1 MKKFYITTAI
11 DYANSKPHI
20 GHAYEKVLADIIARY
35 KRLCGY
41 EVYFCTGTDEHS
53 LNVAEKAKEMNKD
66 PKLFCDEMAMNF
78 KELCNI
84 YNITNTDFIQT
95 TEERHK
101 KSVREVFNRIYKS
114 GDIYKGWYEG
124 WYCKSCENFYN
135 QKELLEGNLCP
146 VHKIKTNLIKE
157 ENYFFKITKYT
168 DMLLQHIKE
177 NASFI
182 QPETRR
188 NEIISLLKQGF
199 KDISISRAG
208 LDWGIKLP
216 VDDQQTVYVWFDAL
230 INYISAVGFASDDKK
245 FSKWWPADVH
255 IIGKDIIKFHC
266 IIWPIMLMSA
276 GIELPKQVFAHGFL
290 LNKGEKMSKTRGNIV
305 DPVNLA
311 KVFGVDVIRY
321 YFAAAVVSGHDGE
334 FSEESIILRYN
345 NDLANDFGNLISRT
359 LNMVEKYFNNVL
371 LEYTPTLFD
380 ERISALISKINNFY
394 KIYTAKMEN
403 YQFSLAIESIW
414 NIIKMANKLVEDE
427 APWNLFKNNKH
438 KELANVL
445 YVLTEVI
452 RISSL
457 AVQPIMPETSKKVWQ
472 MLNLDYET
480 DNFNMEKELKF
491 GIIKAG
497 HKINKS
503 QILFPRIVDEKNNL

>member
-41 EVYFCTGTDEHS
+41 DVYFCTGTDEHS
-53 LNVAEKAKEMNKD
+53 LNVAEKAKELNKD
-66 PKLFCDEMAMNF
+66 PKIFCDEMARNF
-78 KELCNI
+78 KELCVL

-101 KSVREVFNRIYKS
+101 KSVTEVFNRIYKS
-114 GDIYKGWYEG
+114 GDIYKGHYEG

-135 QKELLEGNLCP
+135 QKELLAENLCP
-146 VHKIKTNLIKE
+146 VHKIKVDLIKE
-157 ENYFFKITKYT
+157 ENYFLKVTKYT
-168 DMLLQHIKE
+168 DNLLQHI
-177 NASFI
+177 NNNPDFI
-182 QPETRR
+182 QPETRK
-188 NEIISLLKQGF
+188 NEILSLLKQGF

-216 VDDQQTVYVWFDAL
+216 VDEKQTIYVWFDAL
-230 INYISAVGFASDDKK
+230 INYITAAGFANDENK
-245 FSKWWPADVH
+245 FNKWWPADVH

-276 GIELPKQVFAHGFL
+276 GLKLPEKVFAHGFL

-305 DPVNLA
+305 DPVNLT
-311 KVFGVDVIRY
+311 KVFGVDAIRY
-321 YFAAAVVSGHDGE
+321 YFAAAVVNGQDGE
-334 FSEESIILRYN
+334 FSEETIILRYN

-359 LNMVEKYFNNVL
+359 LNMVEKYFNNTVP
-371 LEYTPTLFD
+371 EYNRELFD
-380 ERISALISKINNFY
+380 DKISMLVSRLENFFG
-394 KIYTAKMEN
+394 IYSDKMSNFDFSQAMEN
-403 YQFSLAIESIW
+403 VW

-427 APWNLFKNNKH
+427 APWNLYKNNKQ
-438 KELANVL
+438 KELANVM
-445 YVLTEVI
+445 YVLLEVI

-457 AVQPIMPETSKKVWQ
+457 AVQPVMPETSIKIWQ
-472 MLNLDYET
+472 MLNLDYKT
-480 DNFNMEKELKF
+480 DAFDMEKELKF
-491 GIIKAG
+491 GLIRTG

-503 QILFPRIVDEKNNL
+503 QILFPRIVDEKK

>member
-20 GHAYEKVLADIIARY
+20 GHAYEKVFADIIARY

-41 EVYFCTGTDEHS
+41 DVYFCTGTDEHS
-53 LNVAEKAKEMNKD
+53 LNVAEKAKELNKD
-66 PKLFCDEMAMNF
+66 PKVFCDEMALNF

-101 KSVREVFNRIYKS
+101 KSVTEVFNLIYKS
-114 GDIYKGWYEG
+114 GDIYKGHYEG

-135 QKELLEGNLCP
+135 QKELIEENLCP
-146 VHKIKTNLIKE
+146 VHKIKVDLIKE
-157 ENYFFKITKYT
+157 ENYFLKVSKYT
-168 DMLLQHIKE
+168 DVLMKHIE
-177 NASFI
+177 NNKDFI

-188 NEIISLLKQGF
+188 NEIVSLLKQGF

-216 VDDQQTVYVWFDAL
+216 IDNKQTVYVWFDAL
-230 INYISAVGFASDDKK
+230 INYISAVGFATDEEK
-245 FSKWWPADVH
+245 FNKWWPADVH

-266 IIWPIMLMSA
+266 VVWPIMLMSA
-276 GIELPKQVFAHGFL
+276 GIKLPEKVFAHGFL
-290 LNKGEKMSKTRGNIV
+290 LNKGEKMSKTRGNII

-311 KVFGVDVIRY
+311 RVFGVDAIRY
-321 YFAAAVVSGHDGE
+321 YFAAAVISGQDGE

-359 LNMVEKYFNNVL
+359 LNMVEKYYKNTLPEPDKGIFN
-371 LEYTPTLFD
+371 
-380 ERISALISKINNFY
+380 ERLSSVVAQINNLFN
-394 KIYTAKMEN
+394 IYSVKMEN
-403 YQFSLAIESIW
+403 FEFSQAMESIW
-414 NIIKMANKLVEDE
+414 SIIKMANKLVEDE
-427 APWNLFKNNKH
+427 APWNLYKNNKQ

-445 YVLTEVI
+445 YTLIEVI
-452 RISSL
+452 RIVSL
-457 AVQPIMPETSKKVWQ
+457 AVQPVMPDTSKKIWQ
-472 MLNLDYET
+472 MLNLNYKIDEF
-480 DNFNMEKELKF
+480 DLEKEIKF
-491 GIIKAG
+491 GLIKPG
-497 HKINKS
+497 HQINKT
-503 QILFPRIVDEKNNL
+503 QILFPRIVDEKK